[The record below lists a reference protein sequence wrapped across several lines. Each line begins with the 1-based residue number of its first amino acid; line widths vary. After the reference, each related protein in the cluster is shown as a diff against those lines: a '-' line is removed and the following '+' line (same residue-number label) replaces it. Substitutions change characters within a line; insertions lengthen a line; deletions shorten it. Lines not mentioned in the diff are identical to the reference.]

1 MSLAVNKLG
10 IHIGTYQLIRDE
22 IVRCPLRWTDT
33 RKPGASCLFSVQFN
47 SYVGETRGARE
58 VRAMAE
64 ARRLAQAFLDATA
77 PYESRNDQVAA

>member
-1 MSLAVNKLG
+1 MSLEANKLG
-10 IHIGTYQLIRDE
+10 IHIGHYQLIRDE

-33 RKPGASCLFSVQFN
+33 GKPGASCLFSVQFD

-58 VRAMAE
+58 ARAIAE

-77 PYESRNDQVAA
+77 TYDSRNNAVAT